1 MALFDKNMTVG
12 KSKYLVTLYPYDLL
26 QPLDKNVLGGK
37 LNLERGR
44 GGQLDSLLF
53 SNLSKKNT
61 RLQNLRSYFTRNL
74 KEIHFDKKCQGE
86 IQHLK
91 FKNLDSTS

>member
-1 MALFDKNMTVG
+1 MQNLFRTDFVSRTK
-12 KSKYLVTLYPYDLL
+12 KSDFVSFK
-26 QPLDKNVLGGK
+26 QSS
-37 LNLERGR
+37 RGR
-44 GGQLDSLLF
+44 GAQQHNWPLIN